1 MSLVTHRLPFSL
13 LDLTLAQAQACQ
25 RINALSRVIQVR
37 QAHSTAL
44 QTKAPEVREGYL
56 SPPLPGRGDVER
68 RRSASIAKDARRPAP
83 KTRQSETVRAPSAAA
98 LLLHDR
104 VDSLVKHTGGD
115 VRSPNVGSNKQT
127 SSPTSRVNLI
137 FLQLYTEGAQENEI
151 AYPENESYTEG
162 RLYYAETDLRDFYTD
177 LLTHPESEL
186 EAQARFFPTKTRSRR
201 RELEEIDNKR
211 RKERREVLDS
221 ARSRLIVDND
231 GIPSEAGPSSSS
243 SLASRLAGRRK
254 TSRSSEFREGELKQD
269 LLVELREQL
278 DPKKLHHNILLRVLD
293 VVESVEEARK
303 VVNGPGTRVAGT
315 PSTPVVVL
323 SPKEWDALVHT
334 CIDDNELSI
343 AEVGLL
349 LMKRC
354 GNEPPEELVNDVL
367 NAHASEGDVPA
378 VLAFFEKLAIG
389 RPTERQ
395 RDLHIK
401 AHLKSSPSS
410 TYGIPSALEVLHKYE
425 SLALLPPVQSYTRL
439 ICALFSARSAQLQAQ
454 AWDLFAHMRY
464 VAHAKPDPALYA
476 LMIRACAGTG
486 FSQSG
491 YVADPVR
498 ALDLWT
504 EMTTDVGHA
513 PTVGAYNAI
522 ILACA
527 RSSEYVGEA
536 FRLAREMLDGHRD
549 AYGYPLMHATQET
562 FDALLVA
569 AKTRKDLPRARWILA
584 EMLKIYEQAVKQSKE
599 TGKEIESEIELNERT
614 LMHVFHA
621 YASYR
626 PPFRRGD
633 TAIIDESEVKVT
645 PQEAN
650 VGSVGEHSAPQ
661 KELEKVSST
670 ARFTVTPPQ
679 TRKEVLAEA
688 DALFERILAETDL
701 HPSSPRAPSG
711 DPQTSAQGPFS
722 RVLLTTSLLNSYL
735 SAHYMHD
742 TLENSHKLYKEVF
755 LRTGVEHSPR
765 TYIEALE
772 RCAGAERE
780 ERGVAKEFAEGVW
793 REWIEVERRLN
804 PRTVD
809 ARMIERAYAAMIRLL
824 ALVRDLDSS
833 LSLLRTFSTRYP
845 PRAVSHPLYGKP
857 EIRSTRTSLYDT
869 DRPLVRLTTPSEV
882 PDDTVPPLLT
892 PRDLELLHHRLVEA
906 GPGRQKDL
914 DRLTYLGY
922 AYMGALRKRRDRVI
936 RA

>member
-1 MSLVTHRLPFSL
+1 MSLVTLKLPFSL

-25 RINALSRVIQVR
+25 RINALSRVIQAR
-37 QAHSTAL
+37 QAHSTAV
-44 QTKAPEVREGYL
+44 QTRAPEIREGYL
-56 SPPLPGRGDVER
+56 SPPLPGRGGVER
-68 RRSASIAKDARRPAP
+68 RRSTNIAKDARRPAP
-83 KTRQSETVRAPSAAA
+83 KRRQSETVRAPSAAA

-104 VDSLVKHTGGD
+104 VDSLVKHTSD
-115 VRSPNVGSNKQT
+115 D
-127 SSPTSRVNLI
+127 
-137 FLQLYTEGAQENEI
+137 LYAEDAQENEI
-151 AYPENESYTEG
+151 AFPENESYTEG
-162 RLYYAETDLRDFYTD
+162 LYYAETELRDFYTD

-186 EAQARFFPTKTRSRR
+186 EAQARFFPTKTSSRR
-201 RELEEIDNKR
+201 RELEEIDNER

-221 ARSRLIVDND
+221 VRSRLIVEND
-231 GIPSEAGPSSSS
+231 GIPNEAGPSSSS

-254 TSRSSEFREGELKQD
+254 TPLSSEFNEVEQD
-269 LLVELREQL
+269 FLAELREHL
-278 DPKKLHHNILLRVLD
+278 DPKRLHHDILLRVSD
-293 VVESVEEARK
+293 VVENIEKARK
-303 VVNGPGTRVAGT
+303 IVNGPGTRVSGT

-323 SPKEWDALVHT
+323 SPKEWDALVHA
-334 CIDDNELSI
+334 CIDDNELST
-343 AEVGLL
+343 AEDSLL

-354 GNEPPEELVNDVL
+354 GNEPAEELVNEVL
-367 NAHASEGDVPA
+367 NVYASEGDVPA
-378 VLAFFEKLAIG
+378 VLAFFERLAIG

-401 AHLKSSPSS
+401 AHLKSSSS
-410 TYGIPSALEVLHKYE
+410 SSYGIPSALEVLHKYE

-504 EMTTDVGHA
+504 EMTTDAGHA

-522 ILACA
+522 ILSCA

-536 FRLAREMLDGHRD
+536 FRFAREMLDGHRD

-584 EMLKIYEQAVKQSKE
+584 EMLKIYEQAAKEAKE
-599 TGKEIESEIELNERT
+599 TGKEVESDIALNERT

-633 TAIIDESEVKVT
+633 TAIIDESEVKVAS
-645 PQEAN
+645 EEDK
-650 VGSVGEHSAPQ
+650 VGSIDELSAPQ
-661 KELEKVSST
+661 NALEKVSST

-679 TRKEVLAEA
+679 TRKEVLAEV
-688 DALFERILAETDL
+688 DTLFERILAETGL
-701 HPSSPRAPSG
+701 HPSSPRAPFG
-711 DPQTSAQGPFS
+711 DTQTSIQGPFS
-722 RVLLTTSLLNSYL
+722 RVLLTASLVNSYL
-735 SAHYMHD
+735 SVHYMHD

-755 LRTGVEHSPR
+755 LRIGVEKSPR

-804 PRTVD
+804 PYTVD
-809 ARMIERAYAAMIRLL
+809 ARMIERAYAAMIRML
-824 ALVRDLDSS
+824 ALVRDLDTS
-833 LSLLRTFSTRYP
+833 LSLLRTFSIRYP
-845 PRAVSHPLYGKP
+845 HRAISHPPYGKP

-906 GPGRQKDL
+906 GPERQKDL
-914 DRLTYLGY
+914 DQLTYLGY

-936 RA
+936 SA

>member
-25 RINALSRVIQVR
+25 RINVLSRVIQAR
-37 QAHSTAL
+37 QAHSTAV
-44 QTKAPEVREGYL
+44 QTRAPEIREGYL
-56 SPPLPGRGDVER
+56 SPPLPGRGGVER
-68 RRSASIAKDARRPAP
+68 RRSTNIAKDARRPAP
-83 KTRQSETVRAPSAAA
+83 KRRQSETVRAPSAAA

-104 VDSLVKHTGGD
+104 VDSLVKHTSGD
-115 VRSPNVGSNKQT
+115 
-127 SSPTSRVNLI
+127 
-137 FLQLYTEGAQENEI
+137 LYAEDAQENEI
-151 AYPENESYTEG
+151 AFPENESYTEG
-162 RLYYAETDLRDFYTD
+162 LYYAETELRDFYTD

-186 EAQARFFPTKTRSRR
+186 EAQARFFPTKTSSRR
-201 RELEEIDNKR
+201 RELEEIDNER

-221 ARSRLIVDND
+221 VRSRLIVEND
-231 GIPSEAGPSSSS
+231 GIANETGSSSSS
-243 SLASRLAGRRK
+243 SLASRLARRRK
-254 TSRSSEFREGELKQD
+254 PSLSSEFREGEQKQD

-303 VVNGPGTRVAGT
+303 IVNGPGTRVAGP

-323 SPKEWDALVHT
+323 SPTEWDALVHA
-334 CIDDNELSI
+334 CIDDNELST
-343 AEVGLL
+343 AEDSLL

-354 GNEPPEELVNDVL
+354 GNEPAEELVNDVL
-367 NAHASEGDVPA
+367 KPHASAGDVPA

-401 AHLKSSPSS
+401 AHLKSSSS
-410 TYGIPSALEVLHKYE
+410 SSYGIPSALEVLHKYE

-504 EMTTDVGHA
+504 EMTTDAGHA

-527 RSSEYVGEA
+527 RSSQYVGEA
-536 FRLAREMLDGHRD
+536 FRFAREMLDGHRD

-584 EMLKIYEQAVKQSKE
+584 EMLKIYEQAVKEAKE
-599 TGKEIESEIELNERT
+599 SGKDVESDITFNERT

-626 PPFRRGD
+626 PPFRRGE
-633 TAIIDESEVKVT
+633 TAIIDESEVKVSSE
-645 PQEAN
+645 EAN
-650 VGSVGEHSAPQ
+650 VGSVGELSAPQ
-661 KELEKVSST
+661 KALEKVSST
-670 ARFTVTPPQ
+670 ARFTITPPQ
-679 TRKEVLAEA
+679 TRKEVLAEV
-688 DALFERILAETDL
+688 DTLFERIIAETGL

-711 DPQTSAQGPFS
+711 DSQTSVQGPFS

-735 SAHYMHD
+735 SVHYMHD
-742 TLENSHKLYKEVF
+742 TLENSHKLYKKVF
-755 LRTGVEHSPR
+755 LRTGVEKSPR

-772 RCAGAERE
+772 RCAGAEKE
-780 ERGVAKEFAEGVW
+780 ERVVAKEFAEGVW

-809 ARMIERAYAAMIRLL
+809 ARMIERAYAAMIRML
-824 ALVRDLDSS
+824 ALVRDLDTS

-845 PRAVSHPLYGKP
+845 HRAISHPSYGKP

-906 GPGRQKDL
+906 GPERQKDL
-914 DRLTYLGY
+914 DQLTYLCY

-936 RA
+936 SA